1 MTRVHGEPVATDA
14 LLFVGNRH
22 EAFPVWVIQDP
33 ILEPV
38 DKVTWMV
45 IKLYAR
51 GTGSSSEFPSYVDI
65 CRHANIAAKSTV
77 ARSIAILRIT
87 RWLSLC
93 ARVREPCGRFRHNI
107 YALHDEPIPLPDA
120 LHFDSQ
126 YLQFVKESRNHG
138 HSRVRNVSRGVFET
152 LDQEIA
158 SRGDVCDTPPVV
170 EQRLAAAAVLNGEQR
185 TYFGF
190 SGAATEQLRR
200 FKGQVRNSVLEKSP
214 QPTDVKNSNHRSSSV
229 LDSSQDKKT
238 KTTTTGGLNFELPTD
253 DDFTR
258 DLIFPNRFT
267 SNQRELAARHLAAVP
282 AQMRQRILDETEGR
296 FQAERR
302 GMPAVYD
309 DLRFLASLCRA
320 ALAGEFQA
328 NLGLKIDAE
337 RQRRVAERA
346 PPDAHAENSQR
357 QSVAS
362 KATAQASLTTL
373 RAVLGM
379 PKQPS
384 GLSEPTRKA
393 D

>member
-38 DKVTWMV
+38 DKVIWMV
-45 IKLYAR
+45 IKLHAR
-51 GTGSSSEFPSYVDI
+51 GTGSRSEFPSYVDI

-120 LHFDSQ
+120 LHFDPQ

-152 LDQEIA
+152 LDEQIA
-158 SRGDVCDTPPVV
+158 SRGPACDTPAVV
-170 EQRLAAAAVLNGEQR
+170 EQRLAAAAVLNGDSR

-190 SGAATEQLRR
+190 SGTATARLRR
-200 FKGQVRNSVLEKSP
+200 FKGQVRNSVLEQSP
-214 QPTDVKNSNHRSSSV
+214 QPADAKNSNHRSSSA
-229 LDSSQDKKT
+229 LDISQDNKT
-238 KTTTTGGLNFELPTD
+238 QTTTTGGLNFEPPAD
-253 DDFTR
+253 HDFTGN
-258 DLIFPNRFT
+258 LIFPSRFT
-267 SNQRELAARHLAAVP
+267 SNQRELAERHLAAVP
-282 AQMRQRILDETEGR
+282 ARMRQRILDETEGR

-302 GMPAVYD
+302 GMPVVYD

-337 RQRRVAERA
+337 RQRRLAEHSL
-346 PPDAHAENSQR
+346 PDARAENSQR
-357 QSVAS
+357 QRVS

-379 PKQPS
+379 PRESS
-384 GLSEPTRKA
+384 GLSEPTREA